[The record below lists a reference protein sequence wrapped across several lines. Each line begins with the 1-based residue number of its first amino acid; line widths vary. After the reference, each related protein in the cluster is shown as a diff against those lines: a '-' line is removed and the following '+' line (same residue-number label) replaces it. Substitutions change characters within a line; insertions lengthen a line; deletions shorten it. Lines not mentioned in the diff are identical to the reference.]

1 MQRLICNSLYIFCCG
16 HTICQGCAQSIC
28 RPGVSYIVC
37 PFDRV
42 STAVT
47 GGKSVFLFT
56 SYFPRICFF
65 ACNCRCTKCKFPL
78 LKSNLKKVSFNHAK
92 ESWYCSYNLHWV
104 ALASRVERW
113 LV

>member
-47 GGKSVFLFT
+47 GGK
-56 SYFPRICFF
+56 
-65 ACNCRCTKCKFPL
+65 CTKCKFPL